1 MEDDLGTPRALDALA
16 RLAEYTQESGSGAAQ
31 VTLRR
36 LAGILGLT
44 GAAR

>member
-1 MEDDLGTPRALDALA
+1 MEDDLDTPRALDVLA
-16 RLAEYTQESGSGAAQ
+16 RLAEYAQESSSSAAQ